1 VDFILNIAYTSYTI
15 NVVIKTTT
23 QGLKEII
30 MKPYQIFSDS
40 SCDLPD
46 NLVEEHQIKLIPFYV
61 SFDQEIYFKENIDLS
76 KKEFFEKLTS
86 KKIYANTSLPSV
98 QDYIAMFR
106 PAIKEGKD
114 ILCLCLTQK
123 FSGSYQSALNAKHIL
138 EEQYPQTIISIID
151 SIQATGG
158 QGILLM
164 QIAAMRE
171 AGLSLDEVTHK
182 ANLLKATT
190 RIMFTV
196 NSLEYLTKGRR
207 IGKVISLARD
217 MLDLKPLIQLKDAEL
232 IPYSNIRGRKRSLD
246 KVFDML
252 NEYFQDTKENPADY
266 EFCIANATTPED
278 AHYLE
283 KKLETYLDRKLNLP
297 MFQIGVTIGTYTGP
311 GAIGIC
317 FVKRYECI

>member
-1 VDFILNIAYTSYTI
+1 MRT
-15 NVVIKTTT
+15 
-23 QGLKEII
+23 
-30 MKPYQIFSDS
+30 YQIFSDS

-46 NLVEEHQIKLIPFYV
+46 NLLEEHQIKLIPFYV
-61 SFDQEIYFKENIDLS
+61 SFDQENYFKENIDIS
-76 KKEFFEKLTS
+76 KEEFYETLTS

-106 PAIKEGKD
+106 PTLKEGKD

-123 FSGSYQSALNAKHIL
+123 FSGSYQSALKAKHIL
-138 EEQYPQTIISIID
+138 EEQYPHALISIID

-158 QGILLM
+158 QGVLLM
-164 QIAAMRE
+164 QIAAMKN
-171 AGLSLDEVTHK
+171 AGLTLEEVTHK
-182 ANLLKATT
+182 ANLLKSTA

-196 NSLEYLTKGRR
+196 NTLEYLTKGRR

-217 MLDLKPLIQLKDAEL
+217 MLDLKPLIQLKEAEL
-232 IPYSNIRGRKRSLD
+232 IPYSNIRGRKKSLD
-246 KVFDML
+246 KVLDMVK
-252 NEYFQDTKENPADY
+252 EYFDDTEESPADY
-266 EFCIANATTPED
+266 LFCIANATTLED

-283 KKLETYLDRKLNLP
+283 MKLETYLDRKLTLP
-297 MFQIGVTIGTYTGP
+297 IFQIGVTIGTYTGP